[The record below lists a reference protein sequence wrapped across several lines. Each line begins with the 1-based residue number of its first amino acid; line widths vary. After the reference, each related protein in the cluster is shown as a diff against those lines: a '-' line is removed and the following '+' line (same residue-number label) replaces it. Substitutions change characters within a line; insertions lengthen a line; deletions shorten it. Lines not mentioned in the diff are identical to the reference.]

1 MNRRLPNPYLDE
13 RQPGSL
19 GKIIIRILLIAAAVF
34 ALLVPAMRL
43 LPGERLFI
51 WYWVYIAALGLPI
64 ILLLAALAV
73 KLHTS
78 IRSKTPRMIA
88 TILSGFVVMVAVV
101 VVYSLCSVYTQIG
114 MNPAAYYT
122 NPNNGNRLVIMK
134 AVDFENSSEEERR
147 TAYYYG
153 AFPMSGKLFYYPLR
167 GDMMSTATG
176 IDYVE
181 WSDDGMIAD
190 VHIRDREDVEQIISV
205 NFDLSIP
212 VQLPEEPTEEAAE

>member
-1 MNRRLPNPYLDE
+1 M
-13 RQPGSL
+13 
-19 GKIIIRILLIAAAVF
+19 
-34 ALLVPAMRL
+34 
-43 LPGERLFI
+43 
-51 WYWVYIAALGLPI
+51 
-64 ILLLAALAV
+64 
-73 KLHTS
+73 
-78 IRSKTPRMIA
+78 
-88 TILSGFVVMVAVV
+88 
-101 VVYSLCSVYTQIG
+101 
-114 MNPAAYYT
+114 
-122 NPNNGNRLVIMK
+122 